1 MRAWLDR
8 ARVALAGASLAK
20 KFALGSA
27 ALATAVLLMTALAS
41 VWLAAQQ
48 SRAAERVLV
57 QREAEHSA
65 QLVATTMRGI
75 MLRMAELADSSIL
88 AAALTDSAGRDTY
101 LHPYL
106 TSIHHVNAIPIAI
119 LLADFAGDDIASND
133 YASFSDEDR
142 NWVRRQLAAGADDAM
157 LRAGRDGPELIAVR
171 LITLPST
178 GRPEGALVYRFG
190 LASMLYS
197 KTAGLVWNTDAGLA
211 SPAPADVLANI
222 ELPPPFDKLGLKVTV
237 RDADEPQ
244 LRLDAV
250 QLALIAALVLLIALA
265 TLLLGERLALSLTG
279 ELRRLEQFSRDV
291 VGQGF
296 GRARAEVS
304 GSDEVSSLASSI
316 NHMLD
321 SLNEQHEQLRQE
333 NERRNRLLG
342 RYRMLIESTNAVSWE
357 ASLPD
362 GEYTFVSPQVE
373 RLFGYPVTAW
383 HEPGFWASHVHPDDL
398 DGAQHARDEAI
409 GGGVDYSYEYRFRN
423 SAGDYLWVEEIGT
436 AAREHEPGRE
446 PGPEHGTMRG
456 IMLDISQRKEAES
469 EIQHLAFYD
478 PLTGLP
484 NRRLWLD
491 RLHKLVDASPH
502 SVEHGAVVFIDLDN
516 FKTLNDTHGHDMGD
530 LLLKEAA
537 NRLQS
542 AVRKN
547 DLVARL
553 GGDEFV
559 VLLKGGRE
567 PPDAFRRNV
576 EMVAEKIRVAMDK
589 PYALR
594 GNEHHSTASI
604 GIYVFDTAVDSVSD
618 MLKRADLAMYQS
630 KAAGRNA
637 ICFFAPEMQES
648 LSRRS
653 VLEASLRTALRRRQF
668 VLHYQPQVNDE
679 GRLLGFETLL
689 RWQHPELGLL
699 APGEFIRLAEETG
712 LIVPIG
718 MWAVDTACRQLA
730 AWAGDRAYE
739 SLTLSVNVSVRQF
752 RHEQFVDHVLEI
764 VRRHRIN
771 PRRLT
776 LELTESLLVDDVD
789 QVILKMKTLKAAGI
803 SFSLDDFGTGFSS
816 LSYLRRLPFDEIKI
830 DHSFFRNLLTIE
842 TDAAIVRT
850 IVVLAQSLK
859 LRLIA
864 EGVEDERQRDFLA
877 SYGCH
882 AYQGYLFGM
891 PMDQADMLRY
901 LQDRSPLP
909 PALATGM
916 PA

>member
-1 MRAWLDR
+1 MTAWVHKIRAT
-8 ARVALAGASLAK
+8 LAGASLAK
-20 KFALGSA
+20 KFAIGSA
-27 ALATAVLLMTALAS
+27 ALATAVLVMTALAS
-41 VWLAAQQ
+41 GWLATLQG
-48 SRAAERVLV
+48 RAAERMLV

-65 QLVATTMRGI
+65 QLAGTTMRGI
-75 MLRMAELADSSIL
+75 MLRMAELSDSSIL
-88 AAALTDSAGRDTY
+88 AAALTDTTGRDTY
-101 LHPYL
+101 LHPFL
-106 TSIHHVNAIPIAI
+106 TSIHHVNAIPVAI
-119 LLADFAGDDIASND
+119 LFTDFAGNDIASND
-133 YASFSDEDR
+133 YASFSEADR
-142 NWVRRQLAAGADDAM
+142 QWLRKQLEAGTEAAT
-157 LRAGRDGPELIAVR
+157 LQAGREGPELVAIR

-178 GRPEGALVYRFG
+178 GRHEGALVYRFG
-190 LASMLYS
+190 LSAMLYS
-197 KTAGLVWNTDAGLA
+197 KTASLVWDPRVGLPSPEPGEVTA
-211 SPAPADVLANI
+211 RIALPAP
-222 ELPPPFDKLGLKVTV
+222 FDQLGLKVSV
-237 RDADEPQ
+237 QDAAVPQ
-244 LRLDAV
+244 LHLGTL
-250 QLALIAALVLLIALA
+250 QLALIAALVLVIALA
-265 TLLLGERLALSLTG
+265 TLLLGERLALSLTV

-291 VGQGF
+291 VRQGF
-296 GRARAEVS
+296 SHVRAEVR
-304 GSDEVSSLASSI
+304 GSDEVSSLAGSI

-362 GEYTFVSPQVE
+362 GQYTFVSPQVE
-373 RLFGYPVTAW
+373 RLFGHPVSAW
-383 HEPGFWASHVHPDDL
+383 HESGFWEAHVHPEDL
-398 DGAQHARDEAI
+398 QGAQHARDEAI
-409 GGGVDYSYEYRFRN
+409 GGGVEFSYEYRLKN
-423 SAGDYLWVEEIGT
+423 LAGDYLWVEEIGT
-436 AAREHEPGRE
+436 AARDDAAGS
-446 PGPEHGTMRG
+446 EHGAMRG
-456 IMLDISQRKEAES
+456 ILLDISQRKEAES

-537 NRLQS
+537 FRLQS

-567 PPDAFRRNV
+567 TTEVFRRNA
-576 EMVAEKIRVAMDK
+576 EMVAEKIRAAMDT
-589 PYALR
+589 PYRLR

-604 GIYVFDTAVDSVSD
+604 GIYIFDTAVDSVSD

-637 ICFFAPEMQES
+637 ICFFAPEMQDS
-648 LSRRS
+648 LSRRA
-653 VLEASLRTALRRRQF
+653 VLEASLRSALRQQQF
-668 VLHYQPQVNDE
+668 LLYYQPQVDGD

-699 APGEFIRLAEETG
+699 SPREFIELSEETG

-718 MWAVDTACRQLA
+718 MWAIDTACRQLA
-730 AWAGDRAYE
+730 AWAGDATHAL
-739 SLTLSVNVSVRQF
+739 LTLSVNVSVRQF

-776 LELTESLLVDDVD
+776 LELTESLLVDNVD
-789 QVILKMKTLKAAGI
+789 EVILKMKSLKAAGI

-816 LSYLRRLPFDEIKI
+816 LSYLRRLPLDELKI
-830 DHSFFRNLLTIE
+830 DHSFFCNQLTVE

-859 LRLIA
+859 LKLIA
-864 EGVEDERQRDFLA
+864 EGVEDQRQREFLA
-877 SYGCH
+877 SHGCH

-891 PMDQADMLRY
+891 PMQQADMQHY
-901 LQDRSPLP
+901 LQQRLPLP
-909 PALATGM
+909 PADRAEL

>member
-1 MRAWLDR
+1 MMAWLHRWR
-8 ARVALAGASLAK
+8 AMLAGASLAK

-41 VWLAAQQ
+41 GWLAALQG
-48 SRAAERVLV
+48 RAAERMLV

-65 QLVATTMRGI
+65 QLAGTTMRGI
-75 MLRMAELADSSIL
+75 MLRMAELSDSSIL
-88 AAALTDSAGRDTY
+88 AAALTDTTGRDTY
-101 LHPYL
+101 LHPFL
-106 TSIHHVNAIPIAI
+106 TSIHHVNAIPVAI
-119 LLADFAGDDIASND
+119 LFTDFAGNDIASND
-133 YASFSDEDR
+133 YASFSEADR
-142 NWVRRQLAAGADDAM
+142 QWLKKQLEAGTEAAT
-157 LRAGRDGPELIAVR
+157 LQAGRDGPELIALR

-178 GRPEGALVYRFG
+178 GRHEGALVYRFG
-190 LASMLYS
+190 LNAMLYS
-197 KTAGLVWNTDAGLA
+197 KTATLVWGQGGGLP
-211 SPAPADVLANI
+211 SPEPGEVTAAIA
-222 ELPPPFDKLGLKVTV
+222 LPGPFDQLGLKVSV
-237 RDADEPQ
+237 QDAAVPQ
-244 LRLDAV
+244 LHLGPL

-265 TLLLGERLALSLTG
+265 TLLLGERLALSLTV

-291 VGQGF
+291 VRQGF
-296 GRARAEVS
+296 GHARADVR
-304 GSDEVSSLASSI
+304 GSDEVSSLAGSI

-362 GEYTFVSPQVE
+362 GQYTFVSPQVE
-373 RLFGYPVTAW
+373 RLFGHPVSAW
-383 HEPGFWASHVHPDDL
+383 HEPGFWAAHVHPEDL
-398 DGAQHARDEAI
+398 QGAQHARDEAI
-409 GGGVDYSYEYRFRN
+409 GGGVEFSYEYRLKN
-423 SAGDYLWVEEIGT
+423 STGHWLWVEEIGT
-436 AAREHEPGRE
+436 AARDTAAGS
-446 PGPEHGTMRG
+446 EHGAMRG
-456 IMLDISQRKEAES
+456 ILLDISQRKEAES

-537 NRLQS
+537 FRLQS

-567 PPDAFRRNV
+567 TKEAFRNNA
-576 EMVAEKIRVAMDK
+576 EMVAEKIRTTMDT
-589 PYALR
+589 PYRLR

-604 GIYVFDTAVDSVSD
+604 GIYIFDTAVDSVSD

-648 LSRRS
+648 LSRRA
-653 VLEASLRTALRRRQF
+653 VLEASLRSALRRQQF
-668 VLHYQPQVNDE
+668 QLHYQPQVD
-679 GRLLGFETLL
+679 GDGKLLGFETLL

-699 APGEFIRLAEETG
+699 APAEFIELAEETG
-712 LIVPIG
+712 LIIPIG
-718 MWAVDTACRQLA
+718 MWAIDTACRQLA
-730 AWAGDRAYE
+730 AWTGDAMHAV
-739 SLTLSVNVSVRQF
+739 LTLSVNVSVRQF
-752 RHEQFVDHVLEI
+752 RHEHFVDHVLEI

-771 PRRLT
+771 PRQLT
-776 LELTESLLVDDVD
+776 LELTESLLVDNVD
-789 QVILKMKTLKAAGI
+789 EVILKMKTLKAAGI

-816 LSYLRRLPFDEIKI
+816 LSYLRRLPLDELKI
-830 DHSFFRNLLTIE
+830 DHSFFRNQLTIE

-864 EGVEDERQRDFLA
+864 EGVEDQRQREFLA
-877 SYGCH
+877 SHGCH

-891 PMDQADMLRY
+891 PMDEAGMQRFLHQR
-901 LQDRSPLP
+901 LPLP
-909 PALATGM
+909 PADRTEL

>member
-1 MRAWLDR
+1 MIAWLDR
-8 ARVALAGASLAK
+8 MRSALAGASLAK

-27 ALATAVLLMTALAS
+27 ALATAVLVMTALAS
-41 VWLAAQQ
+41 GWLAALQG
-48 SRAAERVLV
+48 RAAERMLV

-65 QLVATTMRGI
+65 QLAATTMRGI
-75 MLRMAELADSSIL
+75 MLRMAELADSSVL
-88 AAALTDSAGRDTY
+88 AAALTDTTGRDTY

-106 TSIHHVNAIPIAI
+106 SSIHHVNAIPVAI
-119 LLADFAGDDIASND
+119 LFTDFSGNDIDSND
-133 YASFSDEDR
+133 YASFTEEDR
-142 NWVRRQLAAGADDAM
+142 QWVRRQLAAGTEEAM
-157 LRAGRDGPELIAVR
+157 LQAGRDGPELVAVR

-178 GRPEGALVYRFG
+178 GRHEGALVYRFG

-197 KTAGLVWNTDAGLA
+197 KTAALVWGAGAGLA
-211 SPAPADVLANI
+211 SPAHGEVVARI
-222 ELPPPFDKLGLKVTV
+222 ELPAPFDKLGLKVSMQDTGV
-237 RDADEPQ
+237 PQ
-244 LRLDAV
+244 LHLGTL
-250 QLALIAALVLLIALA
+250 QIALIAALVALIAMV
-265 TLLLGERLALSLTG
+265 TLLLGERLAVSLTG

-291 VGQGF
+291 VRQGF
-296 GRARAEVS
+296 SHERAEVS
-304 GSDEVSSLASSI
+304 GSDEVSSLAGSI

-321 SLNEQHEQLRQE
+321 SLNEQHERLRQE

-362 GEYTFVSPQVE
+362 GQYTFVSPQVE
-373 RLFGYPVTAW
+373 RMFGHPVSAW
-383 HEPGFWASHVHPDDL
+383 HEPGFWVAAVHPEDL
-398 DGAQHARDEAI
+398 PGAQHARDEAI
-409 GGGVDYSYEYRFRN
+409 GGGVEYSFEYRLRN
-423 SAGDYLWVEEIGT
+423 SSGDYLWVEEIGT
-436 AAREHEPGRE
+436 AARDENAGS
-446 PGPEHGTMRG
+446 EHGAMRG
-456 IMLDISQRKEAES
+456 ILLDISQRKEAES

-537 NRLQS
+537 HRLQG

-567 PPDAFRRNV
+567 PHDVFRHNA
-576 EMVAEKIRVAMDK
+576 EMVAEKIRAAMDQ
-589 PYALR
+589 PYRLR

-604 GIYVFDTAVDSVSD
+604 GIYVFDTAVDTVSD
-618 MLKRADLAMYQS
+618 MLRRADLAMYQS

-637 ICFFAPEMQES
+637 ICFFAPEMQDS
-648 LSRRS
+648 LSRRAA
-653 VLEASLRTALRRRQF
+653 LEANLRTALRRQQF

-699 APGEFIRLAEETG
+699 PPGEFILLAEETG

-718 MWAVDTACRQLA
+718 MWAIDAACRQLA
-730 AWAGDRAYE
+730 AWDGDGDHAG
-739 SLTLSVNVSVRQF
+739 LTLSVNVSVRQF
-752 RHEQFVDHVLEI
+752 RHEQFVDHVLEV
-764 VRRHRIN
+764 VRRHSIN

-776 LELTESLLVDDVD
+776 LELTESLLVDNADE
-789 QVILKMKTLKAAGI
+789 VILKMKTLKAAGI

-830 DHSFFRNLLTIE
+830 DHSFFRNVLTIE

-877 SYGCH
+877 SHGCH
-882 AYQGYLFGM
+882 AYQGYLFGTPLDEAEM
-891 PMDQADMLRY
+891 QRY
-901 LQDRSPLP
+901 LQQRSALP
-909 PALATGM
+909 PAGRTEL

>member
-1 MRAWLDR
+1 MTAWLDR
-8 ARVALAGASLAK
+8 MRAALAGASLAK

-27 ALATAVLLMTALAS
+27 ALATAVLVMTTLAS
-41 VWLAAQQ
+41 GWLAALQG
-48 SRAAERVLV
+48 RAVERMLV

-65 QLVATTMRGI
+65 QLASTTMRGI
-75 MLRMAELADSSIL
+75 TLRMAELADSSVL
-88 AAALTDSAGRDTY
+88 AAALTDTTGRDTY

-106 TSIHHVNAIPIAI
+106 TSIHHVNAIPVAI
-119 LLADFAGDDIASND
+119 LFTDFSGNDIASND
-133 YASFSDEDR
+133 YASFDEADR
-142 NWVRRQLAAGADDAM
+142 KWVRRQLAAGTEEAM
-157 LRAGRDGPELIAVR
+157 LQAGRDGPELVAVR

-178 GRPEGALVYRFG
+178 GRHEGALVYRFG

-197 KTAGLVWNTDAGLA
+197 KTAGLVWSGSAGLP
-211 SPAPADVLANI
+211 SPVPGEVVARI
-222 ELPPPFDKLGLKVTV
+222 ELPAPFDKLGLKISMQ
-237 RDADEPQ
+237 DAGVPQ
-244 LRLDAV
+244 LHLSAMQV
-250 QLALIAALVLLIALA
+250 ALIAALVVLIALA
-265 TLLLGERLALSLTG
+265 TLLLGERLALSLTV
-279 ELRRLEQFSRDV
+279 ELRRLEQFSREV
-291 VGQGF
+291 LKQGF
-296 GRARAEVS
+296 SHARAEVG
-304 GSDEVSSLASSI
+304 GSDEVSSLAGSI

-362 GEYTFVSPQVE
+362 GQYTFVSPQVE
-373 RLFGYPVTAW
+373 RLFGYPVSAW
-383 HEPGFWASHVHPDDL
+383 HEPGFWASVVHPEDL
-398 DGAQHARDEAI
+398 SAAQHARDEAI
-409 GGGVDYSYEYRFRN
+409 GGGVEYSYEYRLRH
-423 SAGDYLWVEEIGT
+423 SGGDYLWVEEIGT
-436 AAREHEPGRE
+436 AARDDDAGRE
-446 PGPEHGTMRG
+446 RGAMRG
-456 IMLDISQRKEAES
+456 ILLDISQRKEAES

-537 NRLQS
+537 FRLQS

-567 PPDAFRRNV
+567 PLEAFRRNA
-576 EMVAEKIRVAMDK
+576 EMVAEKIRAAMDQ
-589 PYALR
+589 PYRLR

-637 ICFFAPEMQES
+637 ICFFVPEMQDS

-653 VLEASLRTALRRRQF
+653 VLEASLRTALRRQQF
-668 VLHYQPQVNDE
+668 VLHYQPQVSGE

-699 APGEFIRLAEETG
+699 PPGEFIQLAEETG

-718 MWAVDTACRQLA
+718 MWAIDAACRQLA
-730 AWAGDRAYE
+730 SWAGDAAHAD
-739 SLTLSVNVSVRQF
+739 LTLSVNVSVRQF
-752 RHEQFVDHVLEI
+752 RHEQFVDHVLEV
-764 VRRHRIN
+764 VRRHHVN

-776 LELTESLLVDDVD
+776 LELTESLLVDNVD
-789 QVILKMKTLKAAGI
+789 EVILKMKTLKAAGI
-803 SFSLDDFGTGFSS
+803 SFSLDDFGTGYSS

-830 DHSFFRNLLTIE
+830 DHSFFRNVLTIE
-842 TDAAIVRT
+842 ADAAIVRT
-850 IVVLAQSLK
+850 IVVLAQSLR

-877 SYGCH
+877 SHGCH
-882 AYQGYLFGM
+882 AYQGYLFGT
-891 PMDQADMLRY
+891 PVDVADMQRY
-901 LQDRSPLP
+901 LQQRASLP
-909 PALATGM
+909 PAGRTEL

>member
-1 MRAWLDR
+1 MTAWINKVRA
-8 ARVALAGASLAK
+8 ALAGASLAK

-27 ALATAVLLMTALAS
+27 ALATAVLLMTTFAS
-41 VWLAAQQ
+41 GWLATLQG
-48 SRAAERVLV
+48 RAAERVLV

-65 QLVATTMRGI
+65 QLAGTTMRGI
-75 MLRMAELADSSIL
+75 MLRMAELSDSSIL
-88 AAALTDSAGRDTY
+88 AAALTDSTGRETY
-101 LHPYL
+101 LHPFL
-106 TSIHHVNAIPIAI
+106 TSIHHVNAIPVAI
-119 LLADFAGDDIASND
+119 LFTDFAGNDIASND
-133 YASFSDEDR
+133 YASFSEDD
-142 NWVRRQLAAGADDAM
+142 RQWLRKQLEAGTEAAI
-157 LRAGRDGPELIAVR
+157 LQAGRDGPELVAVR

-178 GRPEGALVYRFG
+178 GRHEGALVYRFG
-190 LASMLYS
+190 LNAMLYS
-197 KTAGLVWNTDAGLA
+197 KTAALVWDKGAGLPSPEPGEVTARIALPAPFDQLGLRVSVQDAG
-211 SPAPADVLANI
+211 V
-222 ELPPPFDKLGLKVTV
+222 
-237 RDADEPQ
+237 PQ
-244 LRLDAV
+244 LHLGPL

-291 VGQGF
+291 VRQGF
-296 GRARAEVS
+296 GHARADVR
-304 GSDEVSSLASSI
+304 GSDEVSSLAGSI

-362 GEYTFVSPQVE
+362 GQYTFVSPQVE
-373 RLFGYPVTAW
+373 RLFGHPVSAW
-383 HEPGFWASHVHPDDL
+383 HEPGFWNAHVHPEDL
-398 DGAQHARDEAI
+398 PGAQHARDEAI
-409 GGGVDYSYEYRFRN
+409 GGGVEFSYEYRLKN
-423 SAGDYLWVEEIGT
+423 NAGVYLWVEEIGT
-436 AAREHEPGRE
+436 AARDDAAGS
-446 PGPEHGTMRG
+446 EHGAMRG
-456 IMLDISQRKEAES
+456 ILLDISQRKEAES

-537 NRLQS
+537 FRLQT

-567 PPDAFRRNV
+567 TMEAFRRNA
-576 EMVAEKIRVAMDK
+576 EMVAEKIRAVMDT
-589 PYALR
+589 PYRLR
-594 GNEHHSTASI
+594 GNEHHSTVSI
-604 GIYVFDTAVDSVSD
+604 GIYIFDTAIDSVSD

-637 ICFFAPEMQES
+637 ICFFAPEMQDT
-648 LSRRS
+648 LSRRA
-653 VLEASLRTALRRRQF
+653 VLEASLRSALRRQQF
-668 VLHYQPQVNDE
+668 LLYYQPQVD
-679 GRLLGFETLL
+679 GDGKLLGFETLL

-699 APGEFIRLAEETG
+699 SPGEFIELAEETG

-718 MWAVDTACRQLA
+718 MWAIDTACRQLA
-730 AWAGDRAYE
+730 IWAGDTTHAG
-739 SLTLSVNVSVRQF
+739 LTLSVNVSVRQF

-771 PRRLT
+771 PRQLT
-776 LELTESLLVDDVD
+776 LELTESLLVDKVD
-789 QVILKMKTLKAAGI
+789 EVILKMKTLKAAGI

-816 LSYLRRLPFDEIKI
+816 LSYLRRLPLDELKI
-830 DHSFFRNLLTIE
+830 DHSFFRNQLTIE

-850 IVVLAQSLK
+850 IVVLAQSLR

-864 EGVEDERQRDFLA
+864 EGVEDQRQREFLA
-877 SYGCH
+877 SHGCH

-891 PMDQADMLRY
+891 PMEEGDMQRF
-901 LQDRSPLP
+901 LQQRLQLP
-909 PALATGM
+909 PADRAEL

>member
-1 MRAWLDR
+1 MTSWLNR
-8 ARVALAGASLAK
+8 MRVALAGASLAK

-27 ALATAVLLMTALAS
+27 ALATAVLMMTALAS

-48 SRAAERVLV
+48 SRAAERVLA

-65 QLVATTMRGI
+65 QLAATTMRGI
-75 MLRMAELADSSIL
+75 MLRMAELADSSML
-88 AAALTDSAGRDTY
+88 AAALTDSTGRDTY

-106 TSIHHVNAIPIAI
+106 TSIHHVNAIPVAI
-119 LLADFAGDDIASND
+119 LFADFAGEGIASND

-142 NWVRRQLAAGADDAM
+142 NWVRRQLAAGADAAM
-157 LRAGRDGPELIAVR
+157 LQAGRDGPELVAIR

-190 LASMLYS
+190 LASTLYS
-197 KTAGLVWNTDAGLA
+197 KTADLVWNKDAGLD
-211 SPAPADVLANI
+211 SPATADVVAPI
-222 ELPPPFDKLGLKVTV
+222 ELPAPFDKLGLKVTV

-244 LRLDAV
+244 LRLDTA

-265 TLLLGERLALSLTG
+265 TLLLGERLAMSLTG

-296 GRARAEVS
+296 GHARAEIS
-304 GSDEVSSLASSI
+304 GSDEVSSLAGSI

-373 RLFGYPVTAW
+373 RLFGYPVSAW
-383 HEPGFWASHVHPDDL
+383 HEPGFWASCVHPEDL
-398 DGAQHARDEAI
+398 AGAQHARDEAI
-409 GGGVDYSYEYRFRN
+409 GGGVEYSYEYRFRN
-423 SAGDYLWVEEIGT
+423 SLGDYLWVEEIGT
-436 AAREHEPGRE
+436 AARDDEPGRE
-446 PGPEHGTMRG
+446 LGTMRG
-456 IMLDISQRKEAES
+456 ILLDISQRKEAES

-537 NRLQS
+537 HRLQS

-567 PPDAFRRNV
+567 PPDVFRRNV
-576 EMVAEKIRVAMDK
+576 EMVAEKIRAAMDK

-679 GRLLGFETLL
+679 GRLLGFEALL

-699 APGEFIRLAEETG
+699 SPGEFIQLAEETG

-730 AWAGDRAYE
+730 EWAGDAARE

-752 RHEQFVDHVLEI
+752 RHEHFVDHVLEI

-830 DHSFFRNLLTIE
+830 DHSFFRSLLTIE

-877 SYGCH
+877 SHGCH

-891 PMDQADMLRY
+891 PMDQADMLCF
-901 LQDRSPLP
+901 LQDRLSWP
-909 PALATGM
+909 PAHTTEV
-916 PA
+916 PAQQ

>member
-1 MRAWLDR
+1 MTAWLDR
-8 ARVALAGASLAK
+8 MREALAGASLAK

-27 ALATAVLLMTALAS
+27 ALATAVLVMTALAS
-41 VWLAAQQ
+41 GWLSALQ
-48 SRAAERVLV
+48 SRAAERMLV
-57 QREAEHSA
+57 QGEAEHSA
-65 QLVATTMRGI
+65 QLAATTMRGI

-88 AAALTDSAGRDTY
+88 AAALTDTTGRDTY

-106 TSIHHVNAIPIAI
+106 TSIHHVNAIPVAI
-119 LLADFAGDDIASND
+119 LFTDFAGNDIASND
-133 YASFSDEDR
+133 YASFTEDDR
-142 NWVRRQLAAGADDAM
+142 QWVRRQLEAGTEAVM
-157 LRAGRDGPELIAVR
+157 LQAGRDGPEVVAVR

-178 GRPEGALVYRFG
+178 GRHEGALVYRFG

-197 KTAGLVWNTDAGLA
+197 KTAKLVWGAGAGLP
-211 SPAPADVLANI
+211 SPAAGEVVASI
-222 ELPPPFDKLGLKVTV
+222 TLPPPFNKLGLKVSIE
-237 RDADEPQ
+237 DEGVPQ
-244 LRLDAV
+244 LRLGTTQV
-250 QLALIAALVLLIALA
+250 ALIAALVLLIALA
-265 TLLLGERLALSLTG
+265 TLLLGERLALSLTV

-291 VGQGF
+291 VRQGF
-296 GRARAEVS
+296 SHVRAEIS
-304 GSDEVSSLASSI
+304 GSDEVSSLAGSI

-362 GEYTFVSPQVE
+362 GQYTFVSPQVE
-373 RLFGYPVTAW
+373 RLFGHTVTAW
-383 HEPGFWASHVHPDDL
+383 HEPGFWAAHVHPEDL
-398 DGAQHARDEAI
+398 AGAQHARDEAI
-409 GGGVDYSYEYRFRN
+409 GGGVEFSYEYRLKN
-423 SAGDYLWVEEIGT
+423 SAGEYLWVEEIGT
-436 AAREHEPGRE
+436 AARDDDAGS
-446 PGPEHGTMRG
+446 EHGAMRG
-456 IMLDISQRKEAES
+456 ILLDISQRKEAES

-537 NRLQS
+537 FRLQS

-567 PPDAFRRNV
+567 PVDAFRRNV
-576 EMVAEKIRVAMDK
+576 EMVAEKIRSAMDK
-589 PYALR
+589 PYRLR

-637 ICFFAPEMQES
+637 ICFFAPEMQDT

-653 VLEASLRTALRRRQF
+653 VLEASLRTALRRQQF
-668 VLHYQPQVNDE
+668 RLHYQPQVSGE
-679 GRLLGFETLL
+679 GRLLGFEVLL

-699 APGEFIRLAEETG
+699 SPGEFIQLAEETG

-718 MWAVDTACRQLA
+718 MWAIDAACRQLA
-730 AWAGDRAYE
+730 LWAGDAE
-739 SLTLSVNVSVRQF
+739 LAGLSLSVNVSVRQF
-752 RHEQFVDHVLEI
+752 RHEHFVDHLLEI
-764 VRRHRIN
+764 VRRHQIN

-776 LELTESLLVDDVD
+776 LELTESLLVDNVD
-789 QVILKMKTLKAAGI
+789 EVILKMKTLKAAGI

-816 LSYLRRLPFDEIKI
+816 LSYLRRLPLDELKI

-850 IVVLAQSLK
+850 IVVLAQSLRLK
-859 LRLIA
+859 LIA
-864 EGVEDERQRDFLA
+864 EGVEDERQREFLA
-877 SYGCH
+877 SHGCH
-882 AYQGYLFGM
+882 AYQGYLFGA
-891 PMDQADMLRY
+891 PMDEEAMQRY
-901 LQDRSPLP
+901 LHQRPSLP
-909 PALATGM
+909 PAGRTEM